1 MYISQEKRK
10 NNIAEYIL
18 YMWQIED
25 LIRANNFD
33 IESINTNL
41 VRQYDVSEEKRIEI
55 YAWYTGLAESM
66 LTEGIRNHGHLHYL
80 DSLIEEL
87 NDFHFRL
94 IDSSHQSEYQKK
106 YMTIVRDISELRLK
120 MGNKERISD
129 MEVCLTALYG
139 LILMRL
145 KKRKISKDTEKVLNS
160 FSELLAD
167 LSRIFKS
174 YETGTIEI

>member
-1 MYISQEKRK
+1 MYISREKRK

-25 LIRANNFD
+25 LIRAYNFD
-33 IESINTNL
+33 IEIINKEL
-41 VRQYDVSEEKRIEI
+41 ISQYDVSKEERMEI
-55 YAWYTGLAESM
+55 SSWYTGLAESM

-106 YMTIVRDISELRLK
+106 YMTTVRDISELRLK

-145 KKRKISKDTEKVLNS
+145 KKRKVSKDTEKVFNS

>member
-1 MYISQEKRK
+1 MYISRDKRK

-25 LIRANNFD
+25 LIRAFNFN
-33 IESINTNL
+33 IEKINTEL
-41 VRQYDVSEEKRIEI
+41 VSQYDVSAEERVEI
-55 YAWYTGLAESM
+55 KNWYAGLAESM
-66 LTEGIRNHGHLHYL
+66 LAEGIRNNGHLHYL
-80 DSLIEEL
+80 DSLTEEL

-94 IDSSHQSEYQKK
+94 IDSSHHSEYQKK
-106 YMTIVRDISELRLK
+106 YMITVRDISELRLK
-120 MGNKERISD
+120 MGKKERISD

-139 LILMRL
+139 LLLMRL
-145 KKRKISKDTEKVLNS
+145 KKRQVSKDTEKVLNS

-174 YETGTIEI
+174 YETGKIEI